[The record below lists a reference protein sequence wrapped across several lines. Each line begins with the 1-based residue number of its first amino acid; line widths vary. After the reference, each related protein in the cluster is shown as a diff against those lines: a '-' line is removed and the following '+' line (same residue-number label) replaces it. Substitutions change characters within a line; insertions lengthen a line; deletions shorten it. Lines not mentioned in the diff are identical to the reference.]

1 MHLED
6 LKRQSNDSKILQIEA
21 SNAMREIQGDAI
33 FGIHIAELGLLV
45 SKDSYCEVL
54 DKIHVNALPNVHP
67 WLSGIIN
74 LRGNLIPVF
83 DLLLMLEEGTADN
96 KKKRRLMVIG
106 QGDKAAGLWI
116 DGFPEIKDSE
126 CFQPLNEL
134 PVLPQL
140 LQRFVASGYREKGQ
154 VWIDVKFE
162 ELFKAL
168 GRHQQVSEEAVTC

>member
-1 MHLED
+1 
-6 LKRQSNDSKILQIEA
+6 
-21 SNAMREIQGDAI
+21 MREIQGNAI
-33 FGIHIAELGLLV
+33 IGIHIAELGLLV
-45 SKDSYCEVL
+45 SKDTYCEVL

-83 DLLLMLEEGTADN
+83 DLFLMLEEGTADN
-96 KKKRRLMVIG
+96 KKRRLMVIG
-106 QGDKAAGLWI
+106 QGEKAAALWI

-126 CFQPLNEL
+126 CLQSLNEL

-154 VWIDVKFE
+154 VWIDFKFE

-168 GRHQQVSEEAVTC
+168 GRQQQVSEETVTC